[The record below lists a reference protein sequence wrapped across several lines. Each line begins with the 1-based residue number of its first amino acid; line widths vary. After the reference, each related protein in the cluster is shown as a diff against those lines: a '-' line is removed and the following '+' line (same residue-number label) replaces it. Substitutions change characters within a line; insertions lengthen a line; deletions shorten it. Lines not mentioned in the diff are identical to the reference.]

1 MNFDLPTGTNDTI
14 RLAADFLSAYAADEI
29 SDLATAYPSRTEFT
43 VDWSDMLRFDADF
56 AEDYLENPDTVS
68 AWIESAVEY
77 AAVPNVELTD
87 VTVRV
92 VGLNEADIYRPIQL
106 VKQRP
111 DGYIGVSG
119 DLAKVTEPK
128 PEADVITYECQR
140 CGVPTPVPQ
149 SGESAQEPHECQGC
163 ERQGPFEP
171 LMSESEFVDY
181 AKVRVEMPPDQTG
194 DLQREYVDGVVRG
207 DLVWGGHEDH
217 GIVARSGDSVTVYG
231 TVEYRQQDGK
241 GANDRLFEP
250 YLDVRA
256 IEFDTDADDVD
267 IEAHREEFTTLA
279 ERDDAVDVFANSL
292 VPQLYATAEWERAL
306 EALVAYLFGAPRI
319 DIDEGPTYRG
329 DIHVL
334 IVSDYGMGKSMVN
347 SAIAD
352 FSPSAI
358 KESVTGMSSD
368 VGLLAAAVEDD
379 FAGGDWTLKPGV
391 LVRANGGHVILD
403 EIDKTDADLER
414 MNDALEGEQVVD
426 VNKAGQSAT
435 FNSRVGLLA
444 TGNPDESR
452 FDRTEPV
459 ASQLGID
466 QSLLSRFDAI
476 VTMRD
481 EADREQ
487 DASVAETQARSYVEA
502 AEYDRGDRDEFDT
515 LERTVS
521 VPVGR
526 AWVAYA
532 RQHVDPV
539 LQDHHVDLIRDW
551 YAEEVRQL
559 NEDFADNN
567 AGDMPVPASA
577 RSVMDTIRFAVAFA
591 RVHLRDTVADEDVER
606 AMSLSKSLIGQ
617 TFDGDQF
624 QPEATRTPTTQKER
638 IDVVRDLIDACDD
651 GDGAAAGAILTA
663 AQEDHDLAPS
673 DVEQELQKLKDKGA
687 AYEPQTNHYKTT

>member
-1 MNFDLPTGTNDTI
+1 
-14 RLAADFLSAYAADEI
+14 
-29 SDLATAYPSRTEFT
+29 
-43 VDWSDMLRFDADF
+43 
-56 AEDYLENPDTVS
+56 
-68 AWIESAVEY
+68 
-77 AAVPNVELTD
+77 
-87 VTVRV
+87 
-92 VGLNEADIYRPIQL
+92 
-106 VKQRP
+106 
-111 DGYIGVSG
+111 
-119 DLAKVTEPK
+119 
-128 PEADVITYECQR
+128 
-140 CGVPTPVPQ
+140 
-149 SGESAQEPHECQGC
+149 
-163 ERQGPFEP
+163 
-171 LMSESEFVDY
+171 
-181 AKVRVEMPPDQTG
+181 
-194 DLQREYVDGVVRG
+194 
-207 DLVWGGHEDH
+207 
-217 GIVARSGDSVTVYG
+217 
-231 TVEYRQQDGK
+231 
-241 GANDRLFEP
+241 
-250 YLDVRA
+250 
-256 IEFDTDADDVD
+256 
-267 IEAHREEFTTLA
+267 
-279 ERDDAVDVFANSL
+279 
-292 VPQLYATAEWERAL
+292 
-306 EALVAYLFGAPRI
+306 
-319 DIDEGPTYRG
+319 
-329 DIHVL
+329 
-334 IVSDYGMGKSMVN
+334 
-347 SAIAD
+347 
-352 FSPSAI
+352 
-358 KESVTGMSSD
+358 
-368 VGLLAAAVEDD
+368 
-379 FAGGDWTLKPGV
+379 
-391 LVRANGGHVILD
+391 
-403 EIDKTDADLER
+403 
-414 MNDALEGEQVVD
+414 

-591 RVHLRDTVADEDVER
+591 RVHLRETVADEDVER
-606 AMSLSKSLIGQ
+606 AMNLSKSLIGQ